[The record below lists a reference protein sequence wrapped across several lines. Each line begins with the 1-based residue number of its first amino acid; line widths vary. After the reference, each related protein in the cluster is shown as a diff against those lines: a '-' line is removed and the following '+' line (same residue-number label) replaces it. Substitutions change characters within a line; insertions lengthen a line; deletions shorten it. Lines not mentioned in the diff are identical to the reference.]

1 MARPTNALIVDDE
14 PHVRLFV
21 KLLLKQ
27 LGIENTWEAAD
38 GVKALA
44 MVAEHNPQLVLLDIN
59 LPMMSGLEVLG
70 ELGRERR
77 HLPVIMIS
85 SQSAMKTV
93 LECVKLGAVAYILK
107 HSPKAE
113 ALKMLR
119 EALDSLEADDG
130 HEGEGEEGGA

>member
-27 LGIENTWEAAD
+27 LGIENTWEAGD

-93 LECVKLGAVAYILK
+93 LECVKLGAIAYILK

-130 HEGEGEEGGA
+130 HEGESEDVGG